1 MPFDRHCRP
10 GRRAALRSL
19 AAAGGVIGVEAVL
32 GRPAWANA
40 IRVGQTAPP
49 ATLVQL
55 DGRSASTPELLGK
68 VVILTFW
75 ATWCVPCRQE
85 LPLLSSYAAE
95 HAADGLVVLGFSLD
109 TQDRL
114 AEVARIAGSLS
125 FPNGLLSAS
134 SAPGYGRM
142 WKIPVNFTIDRR
154 GVLVDDGWKAKVP
167 TWTGERLEHI
177 VTPLLQSSQ

>member
-1 MPFDRHCRP
+1 MPFD
-10 GRRAALRSL
+10 GRRGLTRRGLLSRF
-19 AAAGGVIGVEAVL
+19 AAAGGALGVDAIL
-32 GRPAWANA
+32 GTPARANA

-55 DGRSASTPELLGK
+55 DGRSVSTSELFGQ

-75 ATWCVPCRQE
+75 ATWCVPCREE

-95 HAADGLVVLGFSLD
+95 HAAEGLVVLGFSLD
-109 TQDRL
+109 TPDRL
-114 AEVARIAGSLS
+114 AEVARIARPLS
-125 FPNGLLSAS
+125 FPNGLLALS

-142 WKIPVNFTIDRR
+142 WKIPVNFTIDRQ

-167 TWTGERLEHI
+167 TWTRERLEQI
-177 VTPLLQSSQ
+177 VTPLLRSAR